1 MNNSVS
7 PIVENTNSNV
17 PSSQNIN
24 QKSLVKHRQSEQI
37 TINDHHVS
45 RTKRSLLLM
54 FIPLSFH
61 SLGIIFGD
69 M

>member
-7 PIVENTNSNV
+7 PISNENLSVTL
-17 PSSQNIN
+17 PGNIN
-24 QKSLVKHRQSEQI
+24 QNSLVPKSESKGLLSI
-37 TINDHHVS
+37 T
-45 RTKRSLLLM
+45 RKRFLLTL
-54 FIPLSFH
+54 IPLSFH